1 MVRFSGNLRGDPLW
15 GGPCITLS
23 TYACRKRSNSEQER
37 PNSGDTGGAE
47 GVSDEM
53 SSQCAVPLPHT
64 TMGLGECH
72 KARDSRRTRLT
83 ASDKLDFLTAPDQGF
98 RHLPSLQAA
107 AAARNVHPGGP
118 HHQGGQHRGLGHPG
132 VQFGGRKRRF
142 LAPKGLLS
150 FREKRMKNIAKEIRL
165 SSDSSRRLRY
175 ASNGVQIII
184 CSYLSRSGP
193 YSSNPLG
200 GPDIIV

>member
-1 MVRFSGNLRGDPLW
+1 MTVFVRSVCGAFQREYAWRSMHCGVH
-15 GGPCITLS
+15 GPYITLS

-47 GVSDEM
+47 GASDKM
-53 SSQCAVPLPHT
+53 SSQCAVPLPQN

-107 AAARNVHPGGP
+107 AAARNVHPRCP
-118 HHQGGQHRGLGHPG
+118 RTAERVHHVAALPRQRTPAQPTAALGRQSASPSY
-132 VQFGGRKRRF
+132 
-142 LAPKGLLS
+142 KG
-150 FREKRMKNIAKEIRL
+150 
-165 SSDSSRRLRY
+165 D
-175 ASNGVQIII
+175 
-184 CSYLSRSGP
+184 
-193 YSSNPLG
+193 
-200 GPDIIV
+200 